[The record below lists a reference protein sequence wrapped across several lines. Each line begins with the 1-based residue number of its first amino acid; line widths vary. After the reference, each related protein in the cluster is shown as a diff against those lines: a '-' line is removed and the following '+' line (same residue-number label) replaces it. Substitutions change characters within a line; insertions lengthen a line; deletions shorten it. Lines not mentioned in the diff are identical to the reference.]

1 MRVLIVL
8 LALVVTPFLT
18 GASQT
23 PSGSS
28 QGDLCTKGAA
38 REDVEEAANAEHE
51 DAEREDAE
59 HEDAEHEDVEH
70 EDVEHEEVDEDEDRA
85 CDPNPPPAPPPAGTV
100 AIDGTVFE
108 AIAGSPAL
116 GNWVVELSG
125 TATATALTDATTG
138 RYAFTGLPAGTYT
151 VCEVV
156 QPGWRQ
162 TFPPLGT
169 QCLTGVGYTFTLTA
183 GSSASFVDFGNVRQ

>member
-18 GASQT
+18 GASQSQ
-23 PSGSS
+23 SGSS
-28 QGDLCTKGAA
+28 QPDVCPNGAA
-38 REDVEEAANAEHE
+38 SEDVQNA
-51 DAEREDAE
+51 
-59 HEDAEHEDVEH
+59 EDVEH
-70 EDVEHEEVDEDEDRA
+70 QDADHEDVDDDTE
-85 CDPNPPPAPPPAGTV
+85 CDQPTPPPTPPPAGTL

-108 AIAGSPAL
+108 AVAGSPGL

-125 TATATALTDATTG
+125 ALTATVLTDVTTG
-138 RYAFTGLPAGTYT
+138 HYAFTGLVPGTYT

-156 QPGWRQ
+156 QTGWRQ
-162 TFPPLGT
+162 TFPPQGT
-169 QCLTGVGYTFTLTA
+169 ACLTGLGYTFTLTA

>member
-8 LALVVTPFLT
+8 LALVVTPFLP

-23 PSGSS
+23 QTGSS
-28 QGDLCTKGAA
+28 QGDRCANGAV
-38 REDVEEAANAEHE
+38 RE
-51 DAEREDAE
+51 DAEEAEDAE
-59 HEDAEHEDVEH
+59 HEDVDHEDVEH
-70 EDVEHEEVDEDEDRA
+70 EDVDDEDEDRG
-85 CDPNPPPAPPPAGTV
+85 CDPTPPAPPPPAGTL

-116 GNWVVELSG
+116 GAWVVELSG

-138 RYAFTGLPAGTYT
+138 RYAFTGLAPGTYT

-162 TFPPLGT
+162 TFPPQGT
-169 QCLTGVGYTFTLTA
+169 SCLTGVGYTFTLTA